1 MMQGHKTLMKVIA
14 HKMIVHL
21 YVLSPLMEHKVPGD
35 VNGRLAVTIYYIWFR
50 RWHSQFF
57 KNSAQLNLLMYKLT
71 EGPES
76 ALAEDK

>member
-50 RWHSQFF
+50 R
-57 KNSAQLNLLMYKLT
+57 
-71 EGPES
+71 
-76 ALAEDK
+76 